1 MYYQEGVQKLW
12 RSPSLVT
19 VVTWEHKEV
28 VKMMTERVSE
38 NKEGFTQGA
47 AKLHT
52 ELSNA
57 YDKVNGYVINLE

>member
-1 MYYQEGVQKLW
+1 
-12 RSPSLVT
+12 
-19 VVTWEHKEV
+19 
-28 VKMMTERVSE
+28 MMTERVSE